1 VLAFA
6 AAPASLARGAG
17 AVPAPA
23 IQTSVTGE
31 IGKLGPGRIA
41 IGRTAC
47 SIPASLATKVGRF
60 VVTDPVEITCRNGRL
75 EAIKYVPEVAV
86 HQSLAPA
93 TAAPAPPPRSGAP
106 STAAPGTR
114 AAAYTAGVDFAT
126 PPAGTVTTTTGTIAE
141 ISADGIAVGE
151 LGCSLRPSFYA
162 ILGPLAAVGDDVTV
176 ICVAGSL
183 THIATVST
191 VRR

>member
-1 VLAFA
+1 MRPGRRTDALFALAVLAFA

-47 SIPASLATKVGRF
+47 SIPASLATKAGRF

-75 EAIKYVPEVAV
+75 ESIEYAPEVGLTTHRA
-86 HQSLAPA
+86 SDLGRRLEADDRA
-93 TAAPAPPPRSGAP
+93 LESGQ
-106 STAAPGTR
+106 
-114 AAAYTAGVDFAT
+114 
-126 PPAGTVTTTTGTIAE
+126 
-141 ISADGIAVGE
+141 
-151 LGCSLRPSFYA
+151 
-162 ILGPLAAVGDDVTV
+162 
-176 ICVAGSL
+176 
-183 THIATVST
+183 TH
-191 VRR
+191 